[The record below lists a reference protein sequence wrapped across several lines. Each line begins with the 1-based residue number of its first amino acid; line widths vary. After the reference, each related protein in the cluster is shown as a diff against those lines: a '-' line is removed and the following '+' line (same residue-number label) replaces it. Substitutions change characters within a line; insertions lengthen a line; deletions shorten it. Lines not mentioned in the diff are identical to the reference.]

1 MHGARL
7 SLLLATLA
15 VSSAQTHS
23 AKPASSLQSKV
34 DAYVQ
39 PLVETRNFSG
49 CILVARDGAALL
61 DRCYG
66 MANYELQKLNTPS
79 TRFHIAS
86 VSKSFTAAAILLLEQ
101 QGKLKV
107 ENQLAKFIPD
117 YPRGNEITL
126 HHLLTHTSGI
136 PNVNNFPEYNEKSR
150 EHLNL
155 EQIIALFKQKPLN
168 FAPGSKYEYSNSNYN
183 LLAFV
188 IEKVSGQGY
197 SEFLRRNFFAPLGM
211 SMTGDDSDPQ
221 ELLPERAAGYVALG
235 YDQLGNAPWL
245 DWSIKAGSG
254 SLYSTASDLL
264 KWDQALN
271 GEKVLK
277 LATIA
282 KMFRKYSTPFSY
294 GWFVRERFGHRV
306 QAING
311 RSPGFTA
318 SLERF
323 PDDRATV
330 ILTANTYSAL
340 TQSMAEGLA
349 AILLG
354 QPYKPILPPHAVSI
368 SSDELRAA
376 VGSYEFGKDF
386 YNPGLKVTMREE
398 NGKLVMDSQ
407 CSQHFLIPI
416 SASTVVARL
425 YGGTVSF
432 VRESSG
438 RVTALKWNFGQN
450 YIARRIPVQP

>member
-15 VSSAQTHS
+15 ASSAQTHS

-34 DAYVQ
+34 DGYVQ

-49 CILVARDGAALL
+49 CILVARNGAAVLN
-61 DRCYG
+61 RCYG
-66 MANYELQKLNTPS
+66 MANYELEKPNTAQ

-86 VSKSFTAAAILLLEQ
+86 VSKSFTAAAILFLGQ

-107 ENQLAKFIPD
+107 EDQLAKFIPD

-168 FAPGSKYEYSNSNYN
+168 FAPGAKYEYSNSNYN
-183 LLAFV
+183 LLAYV
-188 IEKVSGQGY
+188 IEKVSGQSYG
-197 SEFLRRNFFAPLGM
+197 EFLRQYFFAPLGM
-211 SMTGDDSDPQ
+211 SMTGNDENPEQ
-221 ELLPERAAGYVALG
+221 LLPERASGYTPVG
-235 YDQLGNAPWL
+235 YDQIGNAPWL
-245 DWSIKAGSG
+245 DWTIKTGND

-264 KWDQALN
+264 KWDQAFN

-277 LATIA
+277 SETVA

-323 PDDRATV
+323 PDDHATV

-354 QPYKPILPPHAVSI
+354 QPYKPILPPHSVSI
-368 SSDELRAA
+368 SADELRAA
-376 VGSYEFGKDF
+376 LGNYEFGKDF
-386 YNPGLKVTMREE
+386 YNPGLKVAMREE
-398 NGKLVMDSQ
+398 KGKLVMDSQ
-407 CSQHFLIPI
+407 GSENFLIPI
-416 SASTVVARL
+416 SATTFVDRL

-432 VRESSG
+432 VRDSSG
-438 RVTALKWNFGQN
+438 HVTGLKWNFGED
-450 YIARRIPVQP
+450 YIARRTGP